1 MYPTVPAFLLT
12 ASSLGEVTVCLSQ
25 DLFSLSSVL
34 ASPKR
39 RKEAAPEARAGCRRN
54 EHDSD
59 ARRFELILASY
70 AIGSMR
76 WIGSGVRY
84 ASETCGL
91 KPTLTT
97 TCLKFQSF

>member
-1 MYPTVPAFLLT
+1 MHPTVPAFLLT

-34 ASPKR
+34 ASPKH

-70 AIGSMR
+70 ACAMVGSWR
-76 WIGSGVRY
+76 EFACTV
-84 ASETCGL
+84 
-91 KPTLTT
+91 
-97 TCLKFQSF
+97 FQRHARQAGDEFRISHAV